1 MLSRKIKRSH
11 DGFLNV
17 GASAGLPVDVSSSD
31 QTHTGDP
38 EDRGKMSCLEE
49 VPLKIPL
56 GFLEDAEEEVELITA
71 PEITLPDYLKI
82 LQETEYVFS
91 LENWVLTGL
100 QSGYPTLSPRSSCEL
115 TATCPPY
122 WMMFSSPQ
130 ESRLA
135 SRWSSDFWEPNPR
148 PRSRS
153 LNAAHYRAMNARV
166 KFTISDSEE
175 EEFTEEDG
183 AALAEGEEQSKQGGL
198 GLARQGPGLKDLHTC
213 ESSNFLK
220 LPSPCSLSAQHQ
232 GMSSFLCRHN
242 SPQRSFQRSQS
253 SAGCTSASST
263 TFLNNLQSECINS
276 STPKAQGS
284 SSSPAPSR
292 PLNSHAAVLDS
303 SVELLS
309 ALTPE
314 ERELLAAV
322 TERGYPLRTAIIAL
336 QKTGQQ
342 SPEQILSY
350 LVACDRLCELGYD
363 EAQVE
368 EALEMFQN
376 CETKA
381 EEFLHLLAQF
391 HEMGFQQNAIK
402 EVLLV
407 HENHRERA
415 LEELMTRVA

>member
-1 MLSRKIKRSH
+1 
-11 DGFLNV
+11 
-17 GASAGLPVDVSSSD
+17 
-31 QTHTGDP
+31 
-38 EDRGKMSCLEE
+38 MSCLDE
-49 VPLKIPL
+49 VPFKIPF
-56 GFLEDAEEEVELITA
+56 GFLEEAKEVVELIRA
-71 PEITLPDYLKI
+71 PEITLPDYLNI

-100 QSGYPTLSPRSSCEL
+100 QGGYSTLHPSFSCEQM
-115 TATCPPY
+115 ATCPPY

-130 ESRLA
+130 MSRLA

-153 LNAAHYRAMNARV
+153 LNAAHYRALNDRE
-166 KFTISDSEE
+166 KFTISDSEDDE
-175 EEFTEEDG
+175 LTEDRTY
-183 AALAEGEEQSKQGGL
+183 LAETYQQPKRDSL
-198 GLARQGPGLKDLHTC
+198 GLLRQGQGLKDLSTC
-213 ESSNFLK
+213 RSSHLLN
-220 LPSPCSLSAQHQ
+220 LPSPCSLSTQRK
-232 GMSSFLCRHN
+232 GNIRRSSLCKPT
-242 SPQRSFQRSQS
+242 SPKKNFQRSQS
-253 SAGCTSASST
+253 SAGHTRVSFAIST
-263 TFLNNLQSECINS
+263 NNLQSECI
-276 STPKAQGS
+276 STLKHNTPNPKVQGS
-284 SSSPAPSR
+284 SYSPAPSR
-292 PLNSHAAVLDS
+292 PLSSHATILDS

-309 ALTPE
+309 ALSQE

-322 TERGYPLRTAIIAL
+322 TGQGYPLRTAIITL
-336 QKTGQQ
+336 QKRGQQ

-363 EAQVE
+363 EVQVE

-391 HEMGFQQNAIK
+391 NEMGFQQNTIK

-407 HENHRERA
+407 HENHKERA